1 MLSRPSRW
9 IRAGL
14 LGLPIYGLLTFWTTL
29 DPQPDPSRRYA
40 AWAQYVTTDHY
51 VLTHVVGSGLGTIL
65 GIFGVFALAV
75 HMAPTRA
82 RNIGLLAMVIT
93 VFGQTFFLMVIG
105 ISAVAA
111 PLEGQAYRAG
121 IEGLPDLPSTT
132 ASAAQALIGLLVITL
147 SFLGNSLL
155 GVAIWR
161 SGTLPRWTAA
171 VWAVAAVLMYPLG
184 LVVAAAVTGST
195 PRTVLVGALLI
206 TASGG
211 WIAWC
216 VQRGSSPADLTPDL
230 DSSIVDLAPGSSRRG
245 TGQ

>member
-1 MLSRPSRW
+1 
-9 IRAGL
+9 
-14 LGLPIYGLLTFWTTL
+14 LGLPIHGLLTFWTTL

-40 AWAQYVTTDHY
+40 AWAQFVTTDHH
-51 VLTHVVGSGLGTIL
+51 VLTHVAGSGLGTIL
-65 GIFGVFALAV
+65 GIFGVFALAA
-75 HMAPTRA
+75 HMASTRA

-93 VFGQTFFLMVIG
+93 VLGQTFFLMVIG

-121 IEGLPDLPSTT
+121 TEALRDLPSTT
-132 ASAAQALIGLLVITL
+132 ASVAHGLIGLLVITL

-155 GVAIWR
+155 GLAIWR
-161 SGTLPRWTAA
+161 SGSLPRWTAV
-171 VWAVAAVLMYPLG
+171 VWAMAALLMYPLG
-184 LVVAAAVTGST
+184 LVVAAAITGST
-195 PRTVLVGALLI
+195 PRTVLVGALLL

-216 VQRGSSPADLTPDL
+216 VQRGSSPADLTPGL
-230 DSSIVDLAPGSSRRG
+230 DPSIADLAAGSSRRG